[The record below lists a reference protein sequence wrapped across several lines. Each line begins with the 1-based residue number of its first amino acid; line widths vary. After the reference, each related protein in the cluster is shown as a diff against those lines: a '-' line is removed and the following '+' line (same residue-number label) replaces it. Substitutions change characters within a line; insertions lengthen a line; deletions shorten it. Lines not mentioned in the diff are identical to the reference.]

1 MATPR
6 LTFLWPFLFKPAQ
19 STIQK
24 RAAHTARRKAH
35 SSAVRRQEAYPQR
48 YGTAN
53 EPPPAIQQL
62 PSPTSK
68 DPKSVESKS
77 SKSNG
82 KQKKEKVAKDKD
94 ASAQPKEEEKAQ
106 LGPPDLAAAAPAVM
120 SIDPSSSSSSSSNDK
135 PPSPS
140 ASQSKPSLSTLPN
153 PPSTPAPG
161 PLRQPPTNPLETVLN
176 LPASDELHT
185 AQVPVSYYHE
195 NSSGDPS
202 EHRPPHITTP
212 RYVHHFDT
220 YSLVRRLTDGGWTPS
235 QSITAMKAVRL
246 ILADNIDLARS
257 GLVSKS
263 QVENEGY
270 LFRAACSE
278 LRTEVEMRRKAET
291 EKSRTERTGLQHEVD
306 ILGQRVGMETQGLRE
321 ELKGMVEGRK
331 MAVREEG
338 RGVDSKIQELN
349 YRITVALNSDS
360 RSDVEG
366 VRWLI
371 TKRAIAAL
379 AICAMMVLGS
389 LRYASSVM
397 QAEEEA
403 RKRERERLRREERRD
418 RDRERDGQGRHE
430 ETGEGLREMVV
441 AQGDNPSF
449 VSLG

>member
-1 MATPR
+1 MAAPR
-6 LTFLWPFLFKPAQ
+6 LTFLWPFLFKPAHIGPQ
-19 STIQK
+19 R
-24 RAAHTARRKAH
+24 RALHSAKRKAH

-53 EPPPAIQQL
+53 EPIPQLQPPPPGA
-62 PSPTSK
+62 TDK
-68 DPKSVESKS
+68 KSLETKS
-77 SKSNG
+77 DKLSV
-82 KQKKEKVAKDKD
+82 KQKKEKIAKDKD
-94 ASAQPKEEEKAQ
+94 ASSQPKEDDKAPV
-106 LGPPDLAAAAPAVM
+106 GPQDLTAAAPTVL
-120 SIDPSSSSSSSSNDK
+120 SIDT
-135 PPSPS
+135 PSPS
-140 ASQSKPSLSTLPN
+140 TTSQSTSSTKSSLSTSPSQSTLPD
-153 PPSTPAPG
+153 PPSAPSPL

-176 LPASDELHT
+176 LPASEEHQS
-185 AQVPVSYYHE
+185 AQIPTSYYHE
-195 NSSGDPS
+195 NATT
-202 EHRPPHITTP
+202 EEKPPHITTP

-220 YSLVRRLTDGGWTPS
+220 YSLVRRLTDGGWTLP
-235 QSITAMKAVRL
+235 QAITAMKAVRL
-246 ILADNIDLARS
+246 ILADNIGLARS

-263 QVENEGY
+263 QVENEQY

-278 LRTEVEMRRKAET
+278 LRTEVGMRRKAET

-338 RGVDSKIQELN
+338 RGTDSKIQELN

-397 QAEEEA
+397 QAEEEV
-403 RKRERERLRREERRD
+403 RKRERERQRREEMME
-418 RDRERDGQGRHE
+418 RERRGGGGGGGGDG
-430 ETGEGLREMVV
+430 GESLREMVV